1 MPTRAKRTSRS
12 LTPAARRRKDVRRL
26 TKSELTRVITHIV
39 ATTPPARLF
48 ELYYWAHE
56 PSLLKLMRGL
66 AGLTPASRNALEAF
80 FRFAADRA
88 VVMARLG
95 PKGQLILEARH
106 TGGPLS
112 VLETVLDDDVTVT
125 MKPH

>member
-1 MPTRAKRTSRS
+1 MPTRTKRTSRS
-12 LTPAARRRKDVRRL
+12 LTPAARRRKTAHL

-39 ATTPPARLF
+39 ATTPPPRLF

-66 AGLTPASRNALEAF
+66 ASLAPASRNALESF

-88 VVMARLG
+88 VVTARLG

-106 TGGPLS
+106 TGGA
-112 VLETVLDDDVTVT
+112 VCMFETAVDEDFPA
-125 MKPH
+125 MPKPH